1 MVVPYSSRRRK
12 TIMQIVTWAAIA
24 PTLLMGLAN
33 LGHVTQETTVSVQI
47 LGLALVVVLGAVY
60 TPVAHSTVTA

>member
-12 TIMQIVTWAAIA
+12 TIMQIVNWAAIA
-24 PTLLMGLAN
+24 LTLLMGLAN
-33 LGHVTQETTVSVQI
+33 LSHVTQKTTVGLQI

-60 TPVAHSTVTA
+60 TPAAHSTVMA